1 MTTRETILAILNKAY
16 QIELDGYT
24 FYAMTAERA
33 QKPAVQELFE
43 KLASDEVQHQA
54 FLKTVARRFDEQGA
68 AAFRFDAKVPDARAI
83 SSQVFTGRFREQAAG
98 ADFEVAVLSIG
109 MTLETNAIRHFTD
122 AARQATEGEV
132 AAFYQ
137 FLADWEK
144 QHYESL
150 QNLFE
155 IVRADRMAESG
166 FAAF

>member
-24 FYAMTAERA
+24 FYSMTAERA

-43 KLASDEVQHQA
+43 QLASDEVQHQA
-54 FLKTVARRFDEQGA
+54 FLKTAARRFDEQGTA
-68 AAFRFDAKVPDARAI
+68 GFHFDAKMPDARAI
-83 SSQVFTGRFREQAAG
+83 STQVFTGRFRAEAAG
-98 ADFEVAVLSIG
+98 ADFELAVLSIG
-109 MTLETNAIRHFTD
+109 MMLETNAVKYFTE

-132 AAFYQ
+132 TTFYQ

-144 QHYESL
+144 QHFEAL

-155 IVRADRMAESG
+155 IVRADHMAESR